1 MASFLQAKDNLIFG
15 QILPSFSIGR
25 SPPAYF
31 VQEAT
36 EEGLR
41 VFFFFFFSRGVQYLN
56 GNRQTLRQTES
67 TVTVQRSMDSL
78 FLSREISF

>member
-15 QILPSFSIGR
+15 QTLPSFSMGR

-41 VFFFFFFSRGVQYLN
+41 VFVFFSRGVQYLN